1 MLSAAGLAQVLDAE
15 PGAGFSQAG
24 VAPRLVTAGEPRGVS
39 AGAGAPTEY
48 AALWS
53 DACSVLDLLAV
64 DLAGLGGVCVRAQA
78 GPVRACWLQRLTEI
92 FSIVRRMPASIG
104 DAALLGGTDLAATLQ
119 AGRPV
124 AARGLLAGAAGGVVV
139 AAMAERIAPGL
150 AGRLAACLDTD
161 GGFALV
167 ALDEG
172 AGPEEACPAALLDRL
187 AFHVDLGDLS
197 YRDAVTRPADRQHLA
212 EARTLLPRVEVP
224 EEVVQALCGTAL
236 ALGVGS
242 ARAPLLALRAARAAA
257 ALDGEDVVSLS
268 HAGLAARLV
277 LAPRATRLPQADAAP
292 EEVPPEAAEA
302 GDTQPENSQAAKEQ
316 PPATEPAQTQPPAA
330 SPDQPEPGSARDNG
344 QDAAATPDRGDVTQA
359 TELLLDATRAAIPA
373 GLLARLQAR
382 DFRSTG
388 PAGRQGAA
396 QKTTQR
402 GRPVG
407 VRAAPPERGARL
419 NLIETLRAA
428 APWQALRRREASQS
442 GSGAALK
449 ACSGDPAPNSSQGR
463 ALQDAGLGAEAAGA
477 RSTDAASDVSLA
489 RILPDAGSS
498 GATLNG
504 RSGCAA
510 PDTGKARPMG
520 NSAIGDAAPG
530 ARSGGIVSE
539 LGGARAWLDAG
550 SGAVAPGAPL
560 VGGAPDVSADGT
572 PRISGSGRTAQSA
585 RPYYPVPDARPGRVL
600 LRRDDFR
607 VTRMEARSRTTTI
620 FVVDASGSSA
630 LNRLAEAKGA
640 VELLLA
646 DCYRR
651 RDQVAVVAFRGR
663 GAQVLLP
670 PTRSLVRAKRS
681 LAGLPGGGGTP
692 LAAGIE
698 AAFLLAETSRRGGAA
713 PTLVLLTDGRA
724 NVTRAGTA
732 GRDAAAAEAAQ
743 AARRVRA
750 SGVACLVLDISPR
763 PAAEAGRLAREMGAL
778 YIPLPYAN
786 ATTVSSAVR
795 AASRR

>member
-1 MLSAAGLAQVLDAE
+1 MLSGAAVLGKVQDAE
-15 PGAGFSQAG
+15 PRAGVSQAG
-24 VAPRLVTAGEPRGVS
+24 SAPCPLTAGEQHGVS
-39 AGAGAPTEY
+39 AGAGAPSQY

-64 DLAGLGGVCVRAQA
+64 DLAGLGGACVRAQA
-78 GPVRACWLQRLTEI
+78 GPVRACWLQRLAEN
-92 FSIVRRMPASIG
+92 FPIVRRMPASIG
-104 DAALLGGTDLAATLQ
+104 DAALLGGLDLAATLQ

-124 AARGLLAGAAGGVVV
+124 AARGLLAGAKGGVVV

-167 ALDEG
+167 ALDES

-187 AFHVDLGDLS
+187 AFHIDLGDLS
-197 YRDAVTRPADRQHLA
+197 YRDAVPRPANRQQLA
-212 EARTLLPRVEVP
+212 RARALLERVEVP
-224 EEVVQALCGTAL
+224 DEVVQALCSTAL
-236 ALGVGS
+236 AFGVGS

-257 ALDGEDVVSLS
+257 ALEGADVVSLS

-277 LAPRATRLPQADAAP
+277 LAARATRLPEADAAP
-292 EEVPPEAAEA
+292 EEVPPEAAQA
-302 GDTQPENSQAAKEQ
+302 GDTPPETSQAANDQ
-316 PPATEPAQTQPPAA
+316 PPATEAA
-330 SPDQPEPGSARDNG
+330 SPDQPESGSADAVG
-344 QDAAATPDRGDVTQA
+344 QDEASTSPGRDDVTQA
-359 TELLLDATRAAIPA
+359 SELLLDATRAAIPA

-382 DFRSTG
+382 DFRITG

-396 QKTTQR
+396 QATTQR

-428 APWQALRRREASQS
+428 APWQALRRSQ
-442 GSGAALK
+442 GSQADAGAAFK
-449 ACSGDPAPNSSQGR
+449 TGPGGGASDTRSRGAPCDMSQAR
-463 ALQDAGLGAEAAGA
+463 ALLSARFGDGAPHA
-477 RSTDAASDVSLA
+477 RSDGAASDVSPNSTPPGEGLGRTA
-489 RILPDAGSS
+489 AGAGPDH
-498 GATLNG
+498 
-504 RSGCAA
+504 AA
-510 PDTGKARPMG
+510 P
-520 NSAIGDAAPG
+520 
-530 ARSGGIVSE
+530 
-539 LGGARAWLDAG
+539 
-550 SGAVAPGAPL
+550 AV
-560 VGGAPDVSADGT
+560 
-572 PRISGSGRTAQSA
+572 GSGRI
-585 RPYYPVPDARPGRVL
+585 L
-600 LRRDDFR
+600 LCREDFR
-607 VTRMEARSRTTTI
+607 VTRMQARSRTTTI

-692 LAAGIE
+692 LAAGID
-698 AAFLLAETSRRGGAA
+698 AAFLLAETARRGGAA

-724 NVTRAGTA
+724 NVTRCGTA
-732 GRDAAAAEAAQ
+732 GRDAAASEAAQ
-743 AARRVRA
+743 AARRVRV

-763 PAAEAGRLAREMGAL
+763 PAAEAGRLARDMGAL

-786 ATTVSSAVR
+786 AASVSSAVR
-795 AASRR
+795 AATRR